1 MNLKNIAL
9 AASVTML
16 VAISG
21 QALAAPYASNATA
34 ASTSQQTAQQDTH
47 RYFGGPKYND

>member
-21 QALAAPYASNATA
+21 QALAAPYSSNATA
-34 ASTSQQTAQQDTH
+34 AYASQQTADTH
-47 RYFGGPKYND
+47 RYVGGPKYND